1 MKREATDTDA
11 DADLHTGL
19 ESVVPSLKTPR
30 RILSLSCTSSLTI
43 VWAARTA
50 ATCAMVLTCVACAGD
65 KSTDVSSAPDSAR
78 VRISA
83 TPPSGEVTPAP
94 GSVMFDAAAWQPPAE
109 SAIPNDSLGAAIR
122 RGLALLTNTVDSL
135 PAYAPGKINC
145 TSCHLDGGRNA
156 TAGPLTG
163 SHARFPKYMDRTGAV
178 ITLADRVNYCFT
190 RSLAGSRLAEDSRE
204 MEDILAYLAFLSTG
218 VPIGTRIPG
227 ADGLIKMT
235 AMTGDTVRGSALFA
249 KTCVA
254 CHGTDGQSGI
264 GRIPALWGP
273 RSYSIGASMSRQ
285 ERAASFIWHNMPLG
299 QGKSLTPQEAFDV
312 AAYINA
318 QPRPDSPGKERDWPA
333 GGAPKDVPYATVGHD
348 AYLPPPVLPRRHP
361 ASAIVPRPVS
371 ARRTLR

>member
-1 MKREATDTDA
+1 MRSEATELDTRVQA
-11 DADLHTGL
+11 
-19 ESVVPSLKTPR
+19 TPQIIARQPRTLR
-30 RILSLSCTSSLTI
+30 RARSGRYRSSRTI
-43 VWAARTA
+43 DWAARA
-50 ATCAMVLTCVACAGD
+50 VATCVMTLTFAACTGD
-65 KSTDVSSAPDSAR
+65 KSTDVTNAPESTR
-78 VRISA
+78 VRTSA
-83 TPPSGEVTPAP
+83 TPSSGEVTPAP
-94 GSVMFDAAAWQPPAE
+94 GGVMFDAAAWQPPAE

-156 TAGPLTG
+156 TAGPLAG
-163 SHARFPKYMDRTGAV
+163 SHARFPKYMDRSGAV

-190 RSLAGSRLAEDSRE
+190 RSLSGNRLADDSRE
-204 MEDILAYLAFLSTG
+204 MEDILAYLAFVSTG
-218 VPIGTRIPG
+218 VPIGTKIPG

-235 AMTGDTVRGSALFA
+235 PMTGDTVRGAALFA

-318 QPRPDSPGKERDWPA
+318 KPRPDSPGKERDWPA
-333 GGAPKDVPYATVGHD
+333 GGAPKDVPYTTVGHD
-348 AYLPPPVLPRRHP
+348 AYLPPPVLPRRNP
-361 ASAIVPRPVS
+361 ASAIVPKPTP

>member
-1 MKREATDTDA
+1 MT
-11 DADLHTGL
+11 
-19 ESVVPSLKTPR
+19 VV
-30 RILSLSCTSSLTI
+30 
-43 VWAARTA
+43 
-50 ATCAMVLTCVACAGD
+50 CVACAGD
-65 KSTDVSSAPDSAR
+65 RSGMASDASGSSRAREGVTASSDETAPAR
-78 VRISA
+78 
-83 TPPSGEVTPAP
+83 
-94 GSVMFDAAAWQPPAE
+94 GSVVFDAAAWQPPAD
-109 SAIPNDSLGAAIR
+109 SAIPRDSLGAAIR

-156 TAGPLTG
+156 TAAPLTG

-178 ITLADRVNYCFT
+178 ITLADRVNYCVT
-190 RSLAGSRLAEDSRE
+190 RSLAGNRLPDDSRE

-218 VPIGTRIPG
+218 VPIGTKIPG

-235 AMTGDTVRGSALFA
+235 AMTGDTARGSALFA

-254 CHGTDGQSGI
+254 CHGTDGQSGV

-273 RSYSIGASMSRQ
+273 HSYSIGASMSRQ

-333 GGAPKDVPYATVGHD
+333 GGAPSDVPYATAGHN

-361 ASAIVPRPVS
+361 ASAVVPKPVS
-371 ARRTLR
+371 ARRSLK